1 MFLHNILNMT
11 TIQMLVVHRKATGKE
26 CEQVNTNHIL
36 NFTRIYL
43 IIYFHPVM
51 NPTFSPAKLKEV
63 IKT

>member
-1 MFLHNILNMT
+1 
-11 TIQMLVVHRKATGKE
+11 MLVVHRKATGKE
-26 CEQVNTNHIL
+26 CEQVNANHIL

-43 IIYFHPVM
+43 IIYFYPVM